1 MAFST
6 SGGFS
11 VAAGSTCLAGDPED
25 QASWHA
31 SFRDASNNMYRT
43 SYTDMSHG
51 REVCVRS
58 DYPSGYGGHVPSVR
72 HDVLFRNTGFDME
85 TAGRRTDQKRDAF
98 PGFRDQILGIPTT
111 TSCPRGAKKTPT
123 HGIIPHNGTTT
134 MLKPPWGVLT
144 SKSDPLNHRTT
155 PRTTPRGPAGIR
167 RSWICTVGDGQGVI
181 DADPSAGRPRCLT
194 ADAAH
199 GRLRRVDRDVHAAAR
214 QRGLALER
222 GGHESGWGNAR
233 PRTRRRRD
241 ANATV
246 ISDLRSVRRARP
258 QPTFTM

>member
-11 VAAGSTCLAGDPED
+11 AAAGSSCFAGDPED

-51 REVCVRS
+51 KEVCVRS

-134 MLKPPWGVLT
+134 MLKPPWGVFT

-155 PRTTPRGPAGIR
+155 PRTTPRGLAASSMLTPRPGALGASLPTPRTFGFGGSTAMYTPRPGSGASRSNEAAMNLAGAMLAPAPG
-167 RSWICTVGDGQGVI
+167 GDTTPMHGDLRPPFVEG
-181 DADPSAGRPRCLT
+181 PSA
-194 ADAAH
+194 ADIH
-199 GRLRRVDRDVHAAAR
+199 DVKPP
-214 QRGLALER
+214 Q
-222 GGHESGWGNAR
+222 
-233 PRTRRRRD
+233 TRW
-241 ANATV
+241 V
-246 ISDLRSVRRARP
+246 
-258 QPTFTM
+258 